1 MHEPRGAADRPRL
14 VAMKLVVLAGIVL
27 AVGVLAAGCGEPT
40 PESTTAPV
48 PATTPTLG
56 SPSPTPSGPGGSG
69 LAGSGTAGSDG
80 LTVRYRDPDGGL
92 KTVRVED
99 FPR

>member
-1 MHEPRGAADRPRL
+1 M
-14 VAMKLVVLAGIVL
+14 VLAGIVL
-27 AVGVLAAGCGEPT
+27 AVGVVAAGCGEPT
-40 PESTTAPV
+40 SGAGAAPA
-48 PATTPTLG
+48 PAAT
-56 SPSPTPSGPGGSG
+56 PTPSTAPKAPTGRSSSLDGSG
-69 LAGSGTAGSDG
+69 LTGAGTAGSDG

>member
-1 MHEPRGAADRPRL
+1 M
-14 VAMKLVVLAGIVL
+14 VLAGIVL
-27 AVGVLAAGCGEPT
+27 AVGVVAAGGGEP
-40 PESTTAPV
+40 APA
-48 PATTPTLG
+48 PAKAPAPAAT
-56 SPSPTPSGPGGSG
+56 PTPSTAPKAPAGRPSGLDGSG
-69 LAGSGTAGSDG
+69 LTGAGTAGSDG